1 MQGFKTATREAEV
14 GISLVTQSDFTL
26 QPGQVTETIEISGVA
41 PLVETSENRLST
53 LFVSKQ
59 VEDLPNNGRDF
70 NNLLDGVPGVQR
82 SPGGGFLSLNINGQR
97 ATSNN
102 FAVDGIPN
110 NDRYYGDSSLG
121 QVAISGTAAALIPL
135 EGLSEFSV
143 QSKPVWRVRW
153 ISPQEGQGLR
163 LFVLSGVP
171 SQGQLPVSDHAAHPG
186 ADR

>member
-82 SPGGGFLSLNINGQR
+82 SPGGGFQSLNINGQR

-102 FAVDGIPN
+102 FAVDESQTTIAITVSPH
-110 NDRYYGDSSLG
+110 RAKRPF
-121 QVAISGTAAALIPL
+121 QV
-135 EGLSEFSV
+135 
-143 QSKPVWRVRW
+143 
-153 ISPQEGQGLR
+153 R
-163 LFVLSGVP
+163 LL
-171 SQGQLPVSDHAAHPG
+171 L
-186 ADR
+186 